1 MSNQHADRV
10 PQKIGR
16 RVGRRGFLKQT
27 SLLASQAGALALLSG
42 EGVMAAQTAKSG
54 GDVVVDTTFGKV
66 RGRKLNGIST
76 FKGIPYGASTAGA
89 GRFMPAKKPVAWTG
103 TRDALD
109 FGPSCPQLPGF
120 KTPEIQLMQNLAGGP
135 SSEDCLMLN
144 VWTPGTD
151 GAKRPVMFWL
161 HGGGFQFGSGSQPF
175 YDGANL
181 ARRGNV
187 VTITINH
194 RLGCLGYLHLADL
207 GGPAFAK
214 SGNVGILDAVAALEW
229 VRDNVERFGGD
240 PKNVMIFGESGGGS
254 KVSTLLGMPAA
265 KGLFHKAAIESGPAL
280 TATAREAAA
289 RTASAFL
296 NILGLDKTK
305 LDRLQNLPAQHLI
318 EAQSMTRGGF
328 SPVHDGDVIPEHMFE
343 PVATRISEDIP
354 LLIGSNKDEGTFLLQ
369 SEADLFTMDETA
381 LRSKVRTAMGS
392 DEAANRVLD
401 IYRRTYPNARP
412 TDYWVQIYTDRSMRT
427 RSIALAERKAA
438 LNKAPVYMY
447 YFAWDTIGFGGKY
460 KAMHMAE
467 IPFVFDNIANA
478 EAMTH
483 LLPEAQTLADKMS
496 NAWLA
501 FAKTGHPAT
510 TDLPQWS
517 AYSTDHRATMIFDSH
532 PRVENDPARDLRT
545 FWQQEEQR
553 QGGGRTR

>member
-1 MSNQHADRV
+1 MSSQHSGGD
-10 PQKIGR
+10 R

-27 SLLASQAGALALLSG
+27 LAAQAGAFALLSG
-42 EGVMAAQTAKSG
+42 QSAPAAAQTAKSSG
-54 GDVVVDTTFGKV
+54 QDVIVETAFGKV
-66 RGRKLNGIST
+66 RGRRANGIST
-76 FKGIPYGASTAGA
+76 FKGIPYGASTATA
-89 GRFMPAKKPVAWTG
+89 GRFMPAKKPAAWTG

-109 FGPSCPQLPGF
+109 FGPSCSQLPGF
-120 KTPEIQLMQNLAGGP
+120 KTPEIQLMQNLAGGA
-135 SSEDCLMLN
+135 SSEDCLVLN
-144 VWTPGTD
+144 VWTPATD

-175 YDGANL
+175 YDGENL

-207 GGPAFAK
+207 GGPSFAK
-214 SGNVGILDAVAALEW
+214 SGNVGILDAVTALEW

-265 KGLFHKAAIESGPAL
+265 KGLFQKAAIESGPAL
-280 TATAREAAA
+280 TATTREAAT
-289 RTASAFL
+289 RTATAFL
-296 NILGLDKTK
+296 TTLGLDKTK
-305 LDRLQNLPAQHLI
+305 LDRLQNLPVQQLI

-328 SPVHDGDVIPEHMFE
+328 SPVRDGDVIPEHMFE
-343 PVATRISEDIP
+343 PTATRLSEDVP

-369 SEADLFTMDETA
+369 SEADLFTMDEAA
-381 LRSKVRTAMGS
+381 LRSKVKNAMGS
-392 DEAANRVLD
+392 EEAASRVLD
-401 IYRRTYPNARP
+401 LYRRTYPKARP
-412 TDYWVQIYTDRSMRT
+412 TDYWVQVYTDRSMRT

-447 YFAWDTIGFGGKY
+447 FFAWDTVGFGGKY

-483 LLPEAQTLADKMS
+483 KLPEAQTLADKMS
-496 NAWLA
+496 SAWIA
-501 FAKTGHPAT
+501 FAKSGNPAT
-510 TDLPQWS
+510 KELPQWS
-517 AYSTDHRATMIFDSH
+517 PYSADHRATMIFDNN
-532 PRVENDPARDLRT
+532 PRVENDPARELRE
-545 FWQQEEQR
+545 FWAKEEQR
-553 QGGGRTR
+553 PAAGRTR